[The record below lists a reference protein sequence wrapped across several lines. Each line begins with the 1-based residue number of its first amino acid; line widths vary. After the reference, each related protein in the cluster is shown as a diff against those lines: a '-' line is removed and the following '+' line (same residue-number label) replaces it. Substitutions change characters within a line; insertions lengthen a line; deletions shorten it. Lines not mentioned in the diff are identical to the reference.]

1 MSKDKITVNIDP
13 DLEDL
18 IPGFLANRK
27 EDIVKLKSAL
37 ANEDIDNL
45 RSIGHSLKGVGGGY
59 GFQKITEIGAEI
71 EDYAKEKNL
80 QSIEELIDNLEDY
93 LGRVEIIFQS

>member
-1 MSKDKITVNIDP
+1 MDKNKITVNIDQ

-18 IPGFLANRK
+18 IPGFLSNRK

-37 ANEDIDNL
+37 ANENIDDL

-71 EDYAKEKNL
+71 ENCAKESNL
-80 QSIEELIDNLEDY
+80 QSIEELTNSLEDY
-93 LGRVEIIFQS
+93 LGRVEIIFQ

>member
-1 MSKDKITVNIDP
+1 MSNDKIVVNIDP

-18 IPGFLANRK
+18 IPGFLSNRA

-37 ANEDIDNL
+37 ANGNSDDL

-71 EDYAKEKNL
+71 ENCAKENNL
-80 QSIEELIDNLEDY
+80 QPIEDLIDILEDY
-93 LGRVEIIFQS
+93 LGRVEIIYQ